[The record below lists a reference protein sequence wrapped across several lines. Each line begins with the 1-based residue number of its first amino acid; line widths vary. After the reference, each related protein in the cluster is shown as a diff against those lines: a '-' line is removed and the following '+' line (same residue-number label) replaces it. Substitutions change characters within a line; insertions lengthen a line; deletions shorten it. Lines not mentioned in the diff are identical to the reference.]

1 LQLAQLF
8 THGRIFL
15 THGRAFLT
23 LAHVLR
29 WKDNKILLKR
39 RVYMQLRKTILLL
52 LIGCMFLSSSALA
65 AQDGYYT
72 YTESGGNATITA
84 YTDPGPVGDIIIP
97 SKLGGYNT
105 VAIGDSVFFQNATL
119 TSVVFPSTLVS
130 IGNYAFAE
138 CTGLTS
144 VGIIPVGVASIGEAP
159 FSSCTGLTSINVDAS
174 NLAFI
179 SQDGVLYNK
188 DKTVL
193 IQFPAGKTG
202 VFAIP
207 SSVTTIGREAFRFS
221 THITSITI
229 PDSVT
234 TIGYRGFSRM
244 YALPSVSIPASVT
257 SIGTYGFFGGT
268 SNTGI
273 TVHPDNPSFISVDGV
288 LYNKG
293 ITELIQYPCGKAGEL
308 VIPATVTSIGIAAF
322 ELSAKIT
329 KITFTGNIETI
340 ATAAFESL
348 TGLTSITFPSSLT
361 SIGLGAFAFCSSLTS
376 AYFYGDAPTMGEL
389 VFFNCASGFTVYYLD
404 GATGFTDPWYGY
416 PTELFSSGTI
426 RALVREY
433 YLDILDREPDQGG
446 WDYWASEIELIQ
458 GLSIYVGEG
467 FQGEAKFFFNSAEYI
482 ALNKT
487 DSAFVTN
494 VYAAFLQRPPDQAGL
509 DFWLAQLSAGLTRN
523 MVITQ
528 FAYSPEFA
536 LYMLNLFGTD
546 TTRPENNLL
555 NDLYRGFLNRFP
567 DNAGYNYWLLQM
579 RIAQCQGPQAVR
591 DLCYQISL
599 LFVGSAEYAS
609 RNRNNTEYVEDL
621 YNAILRRG
629 ADPAGFQAWVNNLN
643 SGMSR
648 QDVLKFFTDST
659 EFLTRVNAVIAA
671 GCLP

>member
-1 LQLAQLF
+1 
-8 THGRIFL
+8 
-15 THGRAFLT
+15 
-23 LAHVLR
+23 
-29 WKDNKILLKR
+29 
-39 RVYMQLRKTILLL
+39 
-52 LIGCMFLSSSALA
+52 
-65 AQDGYYT
+65 
-72 YTESGGNATITA
+72 
-84 YTDPGPVGDIIIP
+84 
-97 SKLGGYNT
+97 
-105 VAIGDSVFFQNATL
+105 
-119 TSVVFPSTLVS
+119 
-130 IGNYAFAE
+130 
-138 CTGLTS
+138 
-144 VGIIPVGVASIGEAP
+144 
-159 FSSCTGLTSINVDAS
+159 
-174 NLAFI
+174 
-179 SQDGVLYNK
+179 
-188 DKTVL
+188 
-193 IQFPAGKTG
+193 
-202 VFAIP
+202 
-207 SSVTTIGREAFRFS
+207 
-221 THITSITI
+221 
-229 PDSVT
+229 
-234 TIGYRGFSRM
+234 M

-340 ATAAFESL
+340 ATAA
-348 TGLTSITFPSSLT
+348 
-361 SIGLGAFAFCSSLTS
+361 
-376 AYFYGDAPTMGEL
+376 FYGDAPTMGEL

-536 LYMLNLFGTD
+536 LYMQNLFGTD